1 MGAASLFV
9 ASLLV
14 ASPFAAVA
22 DGVRIAVRLTP
33 KSARDQIEG
42 LSATRDGRPALA
54 VKVRAVPEKGAANA
68 ALLRLLAEALGL
80 APGRLSLVGGPRD
93 RHKTVLLSGD
103 PQALLAAI
111 HVALGAILAAG
122 LAESRPLA

>member
-1 MGAASLFV
+1 MEG
-9 ASLLV
+9 
-14 ASPFAAVA
+14 ASPFTAVG

-33 KSARDQIEG
+33 KSSRDQIEG

-68 ALLRLLAEALGL
+68 ALLRLLADALDL

-93 RHKTVLLSGD
+93 RHKTVLVTGD
-103 PQALLAAI
+103 SAALLAAI
-111 HVALGAILAAG
+111 HAALAPLLASG